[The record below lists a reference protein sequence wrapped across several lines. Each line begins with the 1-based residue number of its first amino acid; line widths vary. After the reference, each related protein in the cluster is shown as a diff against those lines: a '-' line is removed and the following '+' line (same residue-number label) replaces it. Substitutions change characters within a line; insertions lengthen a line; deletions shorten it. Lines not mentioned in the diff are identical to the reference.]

1 MIVEN
6 RRTRAHVD
14 VPLIVMVFSLAIF
27 GVLAVCVAT
36 YSTDSSADASLLNHI
51 VESSYAVRQC
61 IFLMIAPVVLV
72 VIMNF
77 PYDLLRRI
85 TPLLYFGGTVL
96 VAIVWV
102 FNRAAGVKAWLDI
115 IWGYTIQPSEF
126 VKLSMILMLARVL
139 ARSERPMNTFRDFMR
154 IMLLVGV
161 PCLIILLSGEM
172 GSLLVIVFLFA
183 VMLYFSNVDI
193 RILLGMAVVAVLG
206 ILALYGVLVAT
217 GSDSYR
223 LQRILAFMNPD
234 LYSSDDAY
242 QMLQSQ
248 TAIGSGG
255 LTGIGMFIDGSMSQL
270 NYVPADWT
278 DFIFATIGEAWGFVG
293 CSIILLVYLL
303 IILRIL
309 YLARF
314 TRDRFGM
321 LVIIGVMGML
331 LFHVFENIGMTLG
344 LMPITGIPLPFLS
357 YGGSNMVTN
366 MGGIALVLN
375 VTKNRSLSHS
385 VETPQLQSNAY
396 LFSSTAEKQ
405 GHVRQLIRH
414 ITRK

>member
-14 VPLIVMVFSLAIF
+14 VPLIVMVFALSIF
-27 GVLAVCVAT
+27 GVLAVSVAT
-36 YSTDSSADASLLNHI
+36 YSTSSTSDASLLNHI

-61 IFLMIAPVVLV
+61 IFLMLAPVVLV

-85 TPLLYFGGTVL
+85 TPLLYWGGILL
-96 VAIVWV
+96 VALVWI

-126 VKLSMILMLARVL
+126 VKLSMILMLAKRL
-139 ARSERPMNTFRDFMR
+139 ARSERPMNTFKDFIH
-154 IMLLVGV
+154 IMVMAGG
-161 PCLIILLSGEM
+161 PCLIILASGEM

-183 VMLYFSNVDI
+183 VMLYFANVDI
-193 RILLGMAVVAVLG
+193 RILLGLAAFT
-206 ILALYGVLVAT
+206 ILALLGLYGVMVAT

-223 LQRILAFMNPD
+223 LQRILAFMNPE

-255 LTGIGMFIDGSMSQL
+255 LTGIGMFVDGSMSQL

-293 CSIILLVYLL
+293 CSIILLIYLL
-303 IILRIL
+303 IIFRIL
-309 YLARF
+309 YLARY

-385 VETPQLQSNAY
+385 VVTPQTTTNFY
-396 LFSSTAEKQ
+396 RF
-405 GHVRQLIRH
+405 G
-414 ITRK
+414 RKY

>member
-14 VPLIVMVFSLAIF
+14 VPLIVMVFALSIF
-27 GVLAVCVAT
+27 GVLAVSVAT
-36 YSTDSSADASLLNHI
+36 YSTSSTSDASLLNHI

-61 IFLMIAPVVLV
+61 IFLMLAPVVLV

-85 TPLLYFGGTVL
+85 TPLLYWGGILL
-96 VAIVWV
+96 VTLVWI

-126 VKLSMILMLARVL
+126 VKLSMILMLAKRL
-139 ARSERPMNTFRDFMR
+139 ARSERPMNTFKDFIH
-154 IMLLVGV
+154 IMVMAGG
-161 PCLIILLSGEM
+161 PCLIILASGEM

-183 VMLYFSNVDI
+183 VMLYFANVDI
-193 RILLGMAVVAVLG
+193 RILLGLAAFT
-206 ILALYGVLVAT
+206 ILALLGLYGVMVAT

-223 LQRILAFMNPD
+223 LQRILAFMNPE

-255 LTGIGMFIDGSMSQL
+255 LTGIGMFVDGSMSQL

-293 CSIILLVYLL
+293 CSIILLIYLL
-303 IILRIL
+303 IIFRIL
-309 YLARF
+309 YLARY

-385 VETPQLQSNAY
+385 VVTPQTTTNFY
-396 LFSSTAEKQ
+396 RF
-405 GHVRQLIRH
+405 G
-414 ITRK
+414 RKY